1 METKEGTSCIH
12 QISGEK
18 MLCLFLKR
26 HLQLLPFMNGW
37 PVLLTSVCTVTVTS
51 PNGQTVYAS
60 ENEHITAQCVYST
73 EGCSDLYYV
82 EWCFGSDCSESI
94 VQIGST
100 TIWQNGYDSE
110 FILIDSTSLV
120 IPVTSSRNNQVYT
133 CSVLYDFALAV
144 GRNSLTVTIIVPPSI
159 THHPSSMSPNEG
171 TSSVTLSCQADGD
184 PTSTFTW
191 TKDGSTLQTNSK
203 YTVTG
208 GSLVIHNIVRSDDGE
223 YRCVADNGYGTAA
236 TSNPATLTVNYPPGE
251 PTCTRSPSPHSGT
264 PSYYLLNTGVTLT
277 CEVTDGKPTATVQW
291 YKNEE
296 SSPLPPSHSVN
307 GNTIER
313 TYDFYIGKSD
323 NTATYTCKATNTA
336 LSNPLECELTFT
348 VYFPPTSVTIS
359 GYSSP
364 RKEDET
370 LTLTCTTGSS
380 NPAAE
385 ISWYKNGSPWNSG
398 NGESTNTVQDSN
410 GEHNGKERT
419 QELNIILKPSHNGA
433 RYQCKAKNSYY
444 STNQVQSAIK
454 EITVYFKP
462 SSVTLTGYTNPVKS
476 GDVLILVCQTESSN
490 PHADISWFKDDVSLT
505 STPTETIKT
514 FTTSGSHNGGEKTRQ
529 ELHITLSQSHNG
541 VQFQCHARNSQFA
554 MNTNVESANQ
564 GINVYFPPL
573 SVSLS
578 ADKFNPVQE
587 DTTLTL
593 TCTTESSNPVATI
606 SWYKNGVLWSPSDG
620 ETLRS
625 AEQSNGI
632 NGGKVTTQQLII
644 ILTPYHN
651 QDTYTCIGRNDQF
664 NDDGV
669 ESNEILLSVYY
680 SPYVVN
686 ATENSRSAANEGDPA
701 LLICEVNCNPEA
713 TFKWYKDGNEVVDR
727 KLSTIETKEGSVF
740 KSKLLIPFTERSDH
754 GIYTCQAVNE
764 IGNVNFSITLEAK
777 SKPEAPV
784 DIELLSRSYDSLTIE
799 IIPGFHGGEPDNT
812 MYYVEYSE
820 STQSDWLPWPSNG
833 QGSRERQLSITGLM
847 ENTLYVLKARAGN
860 SLGIGFYSTE
870 NMFQTYGKPVVNF
883 DVKSG
888 ILSWTLY
895 ENPDFVCIKVEV
907 LVDTGDWL
915 VENDCVDPA
924 ITEYTVNHK
933 TATYRIVYCKLH
945 GICDQS
951 QFYATSEVKNGK
963 SSNTGLLAGTITTVI
978 VVIAVVVLLV
988 ILLKRRHDKNKRG
1001 EDTELTGVELEAKPY
1016 EVIRPKDLKDDDI
1029 EVQYEDISKEHKKSQ
1044 LRSEKVD
1051 LKVLSDETSYADL
1064 STTRAEGMYMKL
1076 GEKALEFPKNNLK
1089 VDSIIYNGMFH
1100 RIAKGKA
1107 LNIGGKEGIIKV
1119 AIKMSRDDNIG
1130 NNEGDI
1136 LNEIELL
1143 KSMSGHPNI
1152 INLLGYCTKTAPHYL
1167 IMPYFT
1173 FGNLK
1178 VFMKDN
1184 RQFVCGDPGGI
1195 SSRQLLSFVCDVA
1208 KGMEY
1213 LSDNNVVHRY
1223 LAAEHVMVENSLTCK
1238 ISQFGYASNA
1248 VDVARLYEKMQD
1260 KTPNGWMAPESILKK
1275 EFSTCS
1281 DVWSFAVVV
1290 WEIVSLGLTPFEGIG
1305 QASIASKIK
1314 KGSTLPR
1321 QNQCGPELNDMMV
1334 SCWNRKP
1341 EHRPT
1346 FHALV
1351 DIVKGFVN
1359 DGKEHIDI
1367 QRIVESEYASV
1378 I

>member
-1 METKEGTSCIH
+1 MNTLKVNWLIAILCVCI
-12 QISGEK
+12 QS
-18 MLCLFLKR
+18 
-26 HLQLLPFMNGW
+26 NN
-37 PVLLTSVCTVTVTS
+37 VTSVCTVTVTS

-60 ENEHITAQCVYST
+60 ENEHITAQCVYSA
-73 EGCSDLYYV
+73 EGCSDLYYL

-94 VQIGST
+94 VLIGST

-110 FILIDSTSLV
+110 FSLTDSTSLV

-133 CSVLYDFALAV
+133 CSVNYDFGNGL
-144 GRNSLTVTIIVPPSI
+144 GRGSLTITIAVPPSI

-171 TSSVTLSCQADGD
+171 TSSVTLSCQATGT
-184 PTSTFTW
+184 PTPTFTW
-191 TKDGSTLQTNSK
+191 TKDGSDLQTNLPK

-208 GSLVIHNIVRSDDGE
+208 GSLVIHNIVRSDDGQ
-223 YRCVADNGYGTAA
+223 YKCVADNGYGTAA
-236 TSNPATLTVNYPPGE
+236 LSNAATLTV
-251 PTCTRSPSPHSGT
+251 H
-264 PSYYLLNTGVTLT
+264 
-277 CEVTDGKPTATVQW
+277 
-291 YKNEE
+291 
-296 SSPLPPSHSVN
+296 
-307 GNTIER
+307 
-313 TYDFYIGKSD
+313 
-323 NTATYTCKATNTA
+323 
-336 LSNPLECELTFT
+336 
-348 VYFPPTSVTIS
+348 
-359 GYSSP
+359 
-364 RKEDET
+364 
-370 LTLTCTTGSS
+370 
-380 NPAAE
+380 
-385 ISWYKNGSPWNSG
+385 
-398 NGESTNTVQDSN
+398 
-410 GEHNGKERT
+410 
-419 QELNIILKPSHNGA
+419 
-433 RYQCKAKNSYY
+433 
-444 STNQVQSAIK
+444 
-454 EITVYFKP
+454 FKP
-462 SSVTLTGYTNPVKS
+462 SSVTLTGYTNPVNN
-476 GDVLILVCQTESSN
+476 GDTLILVCETESSN
-490 PHADISWFKDDVSLT
+490 PHADISWFKNDISLT

-514 FTTSGSHNGGEKTRQ
+514 FTTSGSDNGGEKTRQ
-529 ELHITLSQSHNG
+529 ELHITLSKTHNG
-541 VQFQCHARNSQFA
+541 VQFQCHARNSQFP
-554 MNTNVESANQ
+554 MNTKVESANQ

-573 SVSLS
+573 SVFLS

-593 TCTTESSNPVATI
+593 TCTTESSNPVATV

-632 NGGKVTTQQLII
+632 NGGKVTTQQLTIT
-644 ILTPYHN
+644 LTPYHN
-651 QDTYTCIGRNDQF
+651 RDMYTCKGRNDQF
-664 NDDGV
+664 SDDVV

-713 TFKWYKDGNEVVDR
+713 TFKWYKDGNEVIDR
-727 KLSTIETKEGSVF
+727 ELSTIETKEGSVF

-754 GIYTCQAVNE
+754 GEYTCQAVNE

-784 DIELLSRSYDSLTIE
+784 DIELLSRSYDSLAIE
-799 IIPGFHGGEPDNT
+799 IIPGFHGGEPDNIV
-812 MYYVEYSE
+812 YYVDYHE
-820 STQSDWLPWPSNG
+820 STQSDWQPWPSNG
-833 QGSRERQLSITGLM
+833 QGSKEKQLTVTGLT

-860 SLGIGFYSTE
+860 SLGIGLHSTE

-883 DVKSG
+883 DAKSG
-888 ILSWTLY
+888 ILSWTRH

-951 QFYATSEVKNGK
+951 QFYATSEEVKNGK

-988 ILLKRRHDKNKRG
+988 ILLKRRHDKKKCG

-1016 EVIRPKDLKDDDI
+1016 EVMRPKDLKDDDI
-1029 EVQYEDISKEHKKSQ
+1029 EVQYEDISKEHNKSQ
-1044 LRSEKVD
+1044 VRSEKVD

-1076 GEKALEFPKNNLK
+1076 GEKALEFPRNNLK

-1100 RIAKGKA
+1100 RIAEGKA

-1130 NNEGDI
+1130 NNDGDI

-1152 INLLGYCTKTAPHYL
+1152 INLLGCCTKTAPHYL

-1178 VFMKDN
+1178 VFLKDN
-1184 RQFVCGDPGGI
+1184 RQFVRGDPGGI
-1195 SSRQLLSFVCDVA
+1195 SSRQLLLFVRDVA

-1223 LAAEHVMVENSLTCK
+1223 LAAEHVMVENSLGCK
-1238 ISQFGYASNA
+1238 ISQFGYASN
-1248 VDVARLYEKMQD
+1248 VIDVAKLYEKMQ
-1260 KTPNGWMAPESILKK
+1260 
-1275 EFSTCS
+1275 
-1281 DVWSFAVVV
+1281 V
-1290 WEIVSLGLTPFEGIG
+1290 
-1305 QASIASKIK
+1305 
-1314 KGSTLPR
+1314 
-1321 QNQCGPELNDMMV
+1321 
-1334 SCWNRKP
+1334 
-1341 EHRPT
+1341 
-1346 FHALV
+1346 
-1351 DIVKGFVN
+1351 
-1359 DGKEHIDI
+1359 
-1367 QRIVESEYASV
+1367 Y
-1378 I
+1378 

>member
-1 METKEGTSCIH
+1 
-12 QISGEK
+12 
-18 MLCLFLKR
+18 
-26 HLQLLPFMNGW
+26 MNH
-37 PVLLTSVCTVTVTS
+37 S
-51 PNGQTVYAS
+51 
-60 ENEHITAQCVYST
+60 
-73 EGCSDLYYV
+73 
-82 EWCFGSDCSESI
+82 
-94 VQIGST
+94 
-100 TIWQNGYDSE
+100 
-110 FILIDSTSLV
+110 
-120 IPVTSSRNNQVYT
+120 
-133 CSVLYDFALAV
+133 
-144 GRNSLTVTIIVPPSI
+144 SLTVVATLSLFVQFICVSGTCTGTVSSPKPNGEIIYAIEDTDVTLHSNYEVNDCTNDEYYRQWTIINESGNFIVVQISNSATYWGPGLESQFSLVDDDNLIVRLSASGDGETFEFTLRGIVSGVPIQGTSTGTATLEIAIPPSI
-159 THHPSSMSPNEG
+159 TRHPSNKSTNEG
-171 TSSVTLSCQADGD
+171 TSSATLSCQADGN
-184 PTSTFTW
+184 PTPTFTW
-191 TKDGSTLQTNSK
+191 TKDGSDLQSNSK
-203 YTVTG
+203 YTLTG
-208 GSLVIHNIVRSDDGE
+208 GSLVIHNIVRDDDGQ
-223 YRCVADNGYGTAA
+223 YRCVSDNGYGTAA

-264 PSYYLLNTGVTLT
+264 PSYYLINTGVTLT
-277 CEVTDGKPTATVQW
+277 CQATDGKPTATVQW

-296 SSPLPPSHSVN
+296 SSPLSSTQSVN

-313 TYDFYIGKSD
+313 TYDFSVGKSD
-323 NTATYTCKATNTA
+323 NTATYTCKATNTG
-336 LSNPLECELTFT
+336 LPNPLECELTLT

-359 GYSSP
+359 GPSSDI
-364 RKEDET
+364 KEDQT
-370 LTLTCTTGSS
+370 LTLTCTTRSS
-380 NPAAE
+380 NPTAE
-385 ISWYKNGSPWNSG
+385 ISWYKNGSPWSSG

-419 QELNIILKPSHNGA
+419 QELDIILKPSHNGA
-433 RYQCKAKNSYY
+433 RYQCKARNSYY
-444 STNQVQSAIK
+444 STNEVQSGIK
-454 EITVYFKP
+454 ELTVY
-462 SSVTLTGYTNPVKS
+462 YT
-476 GDVLILVCQTESSN
+476 
-490 PHADISWFKDDVSLT
+490 
-505 STPTETIKT
+505 
-514 FTTSGSHNGGEKTRQ
+514 
-529 ELHITLSQSHNG
+529 
-541 VQFQCHARNSQFA
+541 
-554 MNTNVESANQ
+554 
-564 GINVYFPPL
+564 
-573 SVSLS
+573 
-578 ADKFNPVQE
+578 
-587 DTTLTL
+587 
-593 TCTTESSNPVATI
+593 
-606 SWYKNGVLWSPSDG
+606 
-620 ETLRS
+620 
-625 AEQSNGI
+625 
-632 NGGKVTTQQLII
+632 
-644 ILTPYHN
+644 
-651 QDTYTCIGRNDQF
+651 
-664 NDDGV
+664 
-669 ESNEILLSVYY
+669 
-680 SPYVVN
+680 PYVVN

-701 LLICEVNCNPEA
+701 LLICEVNCNPAA

-727 KLSTIETKEGSVF
+727 KLSTIETKKWTVSI
-740 KSKLLIPFTERSDH
+740 SKLLIPFTERSDH
-754 GIYTCQAVNE
+754 GEYTCQAVNE
-764 IGNVNFSITLEAK
+764 IGNVNFSIMLEAK

-784 DIELLSRSYDSLTIE
+784 GIELLSRSYDSLTIE
-799 IIPGFHGGEPDNT
+799 IIPGFHGGEPDNIV
-812 MYYVEYSE
+812 YYVEYSE
-820 STQSDWLPWPSNG
+820 STQSDWQPWPSNG
-833 QGSRERQLSITGLM
+833 QGSRERQLTVTGLM
-847 ENTLYVLKARAGN
+847 ENTLYVLKAKAGN

-870 NMFQTYGKPVVNF
+870 NTFAIYGKPVVKL
-883 DVKSG
+883 DATSG
-888 ILSWTLY
+888 ILSWTLH
-895 ENPDFVCIKVEV
+895 ENPDFVCIQVEV
-907 LVDTGDWL
+907 LVDTGDWI
-915 VENDCVDPA
+915 VENECVDAA

-933 TATYRIVYCKLH
+933 SLTYRIVYCTLR
-945 GICDQS
+945 GICEQT
-951 QFYATSEVKNGK
+951 QFYATSEEVKNGK

-988 ILLKRRHDKNKRG
+988 ILLKCRHNTKQRG

-1076 GEKALEFPKNNLK
+1076 GEKVLEFPRNNLK

-1143 KSMSGHPNI
+1143 KSMSGHQNI
-1152 INLLGYCTKTAPHYL
+1152 INLLGCCTKTAPHYL

-1173 FGNLK
+1173 LGNLK

-1184 RQFVCGDPGGI
+1184 RQFVRGDPGGI
-1195 SSRQLLSFVCDVA
+1195 SSRQLMSFACDVA

-1238 ISQFGYASNA
+1238 ISQFGYASTA

-1359 DGKEHIDI
+1359 GGKEHIDI